1 MTAPA
6 PPGSPPVAPEPATLE
21 EGRSLL
27 RVNLWRIF
35 WVSAVVT
42 FFAAQA
48 RAESGTSA
56 YLRLAAIAFM
66 CVLVYRG
73 YRGALWGLGFFTA
86 LAGAL
91 MVVMA
96 FTTPALRLFD
106 RALFAVLGAVQVIA
120 FIILVKAP
128 AVRAFMA
135 TQRARLGGGSGASP

>member
-1 MTAPA
+1 MTT
-6 PPGSPPVAPEPATLE
+6 PVSVD
-21 EGRSLL
+21 EGRALV

-42 FFAAQA
+42 YFASRSPA
-48 RAESGTSA
+48 AEGIAA
-56 YLRLAAIAFM
+56 YLRLAAIALM

-96 FTTPALRLFD
+96 VTTTSLRLFD
-106 RALFAVLGAVQVIA
+106 RALFGVLGGVQVLA
-120 FIILVKAP
+120 FLILWKAP
-128 AVRAFMA
+128 EVQEFMRA
-135 TQRARLGGGSGASP
+135 QRARSAKDDGSGAEP